1 MTEEKRMAVSRSA
14 ARKEAVIIAQE
25 IHTGKL
31 TTLAGLKPCRERAGM
46 NQKELSKAAGICADT
61 YRAWEYGANWP
72 SAFHLAKLATVLG
85 VSIEELY
92 LGPDPDGGQP

>member
-1 MTEEKRMAVSRSA
+1 MTEGRLQ
-14 ARKEAVIIAQE
+14 ARTEAIIIAQE
-25 IHTGKL
+25 IQTGKL

-46 NQKELSKAAGICADT
+46 SLKELAAAAGICPET
-61 YRAWEYGANWP
+61 YRSWETGKTWP

-92 LGPDPDGGQP
+92 LGPDPDGGQL

>member
-1 MTEEKRMAVSRSA
+1 MTEGRLQ
-14 ARKEAVIIAQE
+14 ARTEAIIIAQE
-25 IHTGKL
+25 IQTGKL

-46 NQKELSKAAGICADT
+46 SLKELAKAAGICPET
-61 YRAWEYGANWP
+61 YRSWETGKTWP

-92 LGPDPDGGQP
+92 LGPDPEGGPI

>member
-1 MTEEKRMAVSRSA
+1 MTEGRLQ
-14 ARKEAVIIAQE
+14 ARTEAIIIAQE

-46 NQKELSKAAGICADT
+46 SLKELAAAAGICPET
-61 YRAWEYGANWP
+61 YRSWETGKTWP

-92 LGPDPDGGQP
+92 LGPDPEGGQP

>member
-1 MTEEKRMAVSRSA
+1 MTEGRRQERA
-14 ARKEAVIIAQE
+14 EAVIIAQD
-25 IHTGKL
+25 IQTGKL
-31 TTLAGLKPCRERAGM
+31 TTLAGLRPCRERAGM

-92 LGPDPDGGQP
+92 LGPDPEGGPI

>member
-1 MTEEKRMAVSRSA
+1 MTEGRLQ
-14 ARKEAVIIAQE
+14 ARTEAIIIAQD

-31 TTLAGLKPCRERAGM
+31 TTLAGLRPCRERAGM
-46 NQKELSKAAGICADT
+46 SLKELAAAADICPET
-61 YRAWEYGANWP
+61 YRSWETGKTWP
-72 SAFHLAKLATVLG
+72 SAFHLAKLATVLV

>member
-1 MTEEKRMAVSRSA
+1 MTEGRRQERA
-14 ARKEAVIIAQE
+14 EAVIIAQE
-25 IHTGKL
+25 IQTGKL

-46 NQKELSKAAGICADT
+46 SLKELAAAAGICPET
-61 YRAWEYGANWP
+61 YRSWETGKTWP

-92 LGPDPDGGQP
+92 LGPDPEGGPT

>member
-1 MTEEKRMAVSRSA
+1 MTEGRLQ
-14 ARKEAVIIAQE
+14 ARTEAIIIAQE
-25 IHTGKL
+25 IQSGKL

-46 NQKELSKAAGICADT
+46 SLKELAAAAGICPET
-61 YRAWEYGANWP
+61 YRSWETGKTWP
-72 SAFHLAKLATVLG
+72 SAFHLAKLATVLV

>member
-1 MTEEKRMAVSRSA
+1 MTG
-14 ARKEAVIIAQE
+14 ARLQARAEAIIIDHE

-31 TTLAGLKPCRERAGM
+31 TTLAGLRPCRERAGM
-46 NQKELSKAAGICADT
+46 NLKELAKAAGICPET
-61 YRAWEYGANWP
+61 YRSWETGKTWP

-92 LGPDPDGGQP
+92 LGPDPEGGTT

>member
-1 MTEEKRMAVSRSA
+1 MTEGRRQ
-14 ARKEAVIIAQE
+14 ARTEAIIIAQE

-46 NQKELSKAAGICADT
+46 SLKELAAAAGICPET
-61 YRAWEYGANWP
+61 YRSWETGKTWP

-92 LGPDPDGGQP
+92 LGPDPEGGPI

>member
-1 MTEEKRMAVSRSA
+1 MTEGRLQ
-14 ARKEAVIIAQE
+14 ARTEAIIIAQE

-46 NQKELSKAAGICADT
+46 SLKELAAAAGICPET
-61 YRAWEYGANWP
+61 YRSWETGKTWP
-72 SAFHLAKLATVLG
+72 SAFHLAKLATVLV

-92 LGPDPDGGQP
+92 LGPDPEEGGMP

>member
-1 MTEEKRMAVSRSA
+1 MTNGRLQ
-14 ARKEAVIIAQE
+14 ARTEAIIIAQE
-25 IHTGKL
+25 IQSGKL
-31 TTLAGLKPCRERAGM
+31 TTLAGLRPCRERAGM
-46 NQKELSKAAGICADT
+46 SLKELAAAAGICPET
-61 YRAWEYGANWP
+61 YRSWETGKTWP

>member
-1 MTEEKRMAVSRSA
+1 MTE
-14 ARKEAVIIAQE
+14 ARLQARAEAIIIAQE
-25 IHTGKL
+25 IQTGKL

-46 NQKELSKAAGICADT
+46 NLKDLAKAAGICPET
-61 YRAWEYGANWP
+61 YRSWETGKTWP

-92 LGPDPDGGQP
+92 LGPDPEGGTT